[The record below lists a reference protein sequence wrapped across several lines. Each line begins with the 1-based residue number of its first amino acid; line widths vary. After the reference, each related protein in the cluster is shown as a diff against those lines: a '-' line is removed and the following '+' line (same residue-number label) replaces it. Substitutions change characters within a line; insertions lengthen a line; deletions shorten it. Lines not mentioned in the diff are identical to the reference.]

1 MERILDN
8 RLYYHVEQR
17 DIQLSAGWLSK
28 KAILKKQILKIVQA
42 ITDGFQFDRHHGSKP
57 FHKQDIWYCLEAK
70 ATYITLAKDYVK
82 FRYGIH
88 ETSYMQQSEIM
99 K

>member
-1 MERILDN
+1 MLNNETFN
-8 RLYYHVEQR
+8 SVQ
-17 DIQLSAGWLSK
+17 AGFQK

-88 ETSYMQQSEIM
+88 ETSYMKQSEIM
-99 K
+99 N